1 MIRICCPDE
10 ADKDAIKPRPNT
22 RPRGFKSHLSFVQQ
36 VRVIIASNKESCKCN
51 WKGLCVTGLKVRA
64 MHAQHQGMETKSSSP
79 NGNPPTPCEQFE
91 IINIVRRLILV
102 PFWILDFDICI

>member
-22 RPRGFKSHLSFVQQ
+22 RQRGFKSHLSFVQQ

-64 MHAQHQGMETKSSSP
+64 MHAQHQGLETKSSSP
-79 NGNPPTPCEQFE
+79 NGNPPTPCEQFK
-91 IINIVRRLILV
+91 INIGWRLILV
-102 PFWILDFDICI
+102 PFFVF